1 MADWTQIYQNPQT
14 QALFGGAVPPIPSP
28 SVQPI
33 GGWGN
38 VDLTQSMM
46 NAPQQPQRPQ
56 MPVQTPQAPQT
67 GQDGAMG
74 IGQLIMMML
83 PMLLAGGT
91 KHPNNARSAYMMG
104 LMQQMNQ
111 QKALQQQKMAQQQ
124 AQMMEEQKRKYALAN
139 DLFKALTQN
148 NPEAMYDG
156 NLIGFMQ
163 TGDFEGMRNYINENR
178 ESLMPTKEPEKVD
191 PWADKKV
198 VGGHV
203 ASFDAEGNPVWIS
216 PPEKPKEYAPQRGI
230 VEVINGKRVLV
241 DPTNGNV
248 IKELGDEVQKPLTRA
263 DKDAIWRAIMGGVDM
278 FGSKM
283 TGLANMYKTP
293 EELAQAIEQYYGEGT
308 PEYEHAMNIA
318 FNAPESAYKGKDPR
332 NKATEWDW
340 DEEAGKL
347 VPRQ

>member
-56 MPVQTPQAPQT
+56 MPVQTPQAPQA

-124 AQMMEEQKRKYALAN
+124 AHMMEEQKRKYALAN

-216 PPEKPKEYAPQRGI
+216 PPEKPKEPEKVDKPKYTGKFTDEKGNMWVYDPQNPDDRKLLGKVPPKSKFDVMTYLMLQQTDEI
-230 VEVINGKRVLV
+230 AAQKYLEGFMASGNEPEPVPEPEPSGGETLTQEQYEYLKANGK
-241 DPTNGNV
+241 
-248 IKELGDEVQKPLTRA
+248 
-263 DKDAIWRAIMGGVDM
+263 
-278 FGSKM
+278 S
-283 TGLANMYKTP
+283 
-293 EELAQAIEQYYGEGT
+293 
-308 PEYEHAMNIA
+308 
-318 FNAPESAYKGKDPR
+318 
-332 NKATEWDW
+332 
-340 DEEAGKL
+340 DEEIIAEGYAI
-347 VPRQ
+347 P